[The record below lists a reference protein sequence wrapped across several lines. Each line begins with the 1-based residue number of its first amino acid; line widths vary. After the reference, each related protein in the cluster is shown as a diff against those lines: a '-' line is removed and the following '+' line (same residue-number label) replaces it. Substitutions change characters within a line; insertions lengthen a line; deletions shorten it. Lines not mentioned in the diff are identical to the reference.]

1 MRQIFHPS
9 VFAILLI
16 VLHLYLLFQL
26 SFTVW
31 PEMML
36 MPHLMR
42 RGFELY
48 RDMIV
53 PWTPGLMWIL
63 NGWFSL
69 VGLSPERLKLLTW
82 LLIAGTDC
90 LIFRIASK
98 RYGLQSGFFALIT
111 FILLQPIFDGNGL
124 WFDLAVVP
132 FLLLAFWKKNPLFL
146 GPAFL
151 IKQSV
156 IWLFPLSILE
166 KDRIL
171 LNMKRMILGIVATI
185 VLSMIGFWSRG
196 TLQDYWYWA

>member
-1 MRQIFHPS
+1 MKYFTIGII
-9 VFAILLI
+9 AIHLLI
-16 VLHLYLLFQL
+16 LTQL
-26 SFTVW
+26 RFEVW

-82 LLIAGTDC
+82 LLIAGIDY
-90 LIFRIASK
+90 LIFRIGSK

-111 FILLQPIFDGNGL
+111 FSLLQPIFDGNGL

-132 FLLLAFWKKNPLFL
+132 FLLLAFWKKNSLFL

-156 IWLFPLSILE
+156 
-166 KDRIL
+166 
-171 LNMKRMILGIVATI
+171 
-185 VLSMIGFWSRG
+185 
-196 TLQDYWYWA
+196 